1 MKKTVLI
8 IINLIFIN
16 NLLFSQYIHPFQDL
30 NLSEEE
36 RIDKLLSLMTIDE
49 KIRALSTELGVP
61 RLGIRNTGHG
71 EGLHGLA
78 LGGTGNWGGYKIIY
92 GNAVP
97 VTYPTTIFPQAYGLG
112 ETWDPELITK
122 IADIEAEEIR
132 YYAQNP
138 KYQRNILIMRAPN
151 ADLARDPRWGRTE
164 ESFGEDPYHVAQ
176 MSVAFI
182 KGLQGNN
189 KKYWKS
195 ASLMKHFLAN
205 SNEDGRDST
214 SSNFDKRLFHEY
226 YAYPFKK
233 GIQEGG
239 SRAFMAAY
247 NSWNNTPMTIHPILE
262 YTRKAWGQ
270 NGIICTDGGALNLLI
285 KAHKAFSNPTEGA
298 AAIVK
303 AGVGQF
309 LDEYVP
315 YIYEALDENLLT
327 EKDIDKAIRGN
338 YYVALK
344 LGLLDADQTKL
355 PYAHIGTTDT
365 VPTFNKPE
373 VHDFVR
379 LVTAKSAVLLKNENR
394 TLPLDK
400 RKLKKIAVIGPRADE
415 VLYDWYS
422 GTAPYTISIL
432 KGIYNAVG
440 ENVEVIFAENNE
452 ADKAYHAAKEA
463 DVALVCVGNHV
474 YGTKADWKYSPVPSD
489 GREAVDRKA
498 ITLEQEDL
506 AKIAYKANPNTIL
519 ILVSS
524 FPFAIN
530 WSQEN
535 LPAIIHITNNSQ
547 ELGNGLADII
557 FGKINPA
564 GRTNQTWVKSI
575 DDLPPMMDYDIR
587 NGRTYMYNKK
597 EPLYPFGFGLSYTSF
612 KYKNIKLS
620 SNTLTDNETL
630 NIIVDIENTG
640 SSDGEEVVQLYVSFP
655 KSKIDRPI
663 KQLKAFKREMIKQ
676 GETKSIAL
684 SLDAE
689 DLKYW
694 DNEQEAFLLEKGIV
708 DLQIGASSKDIR
720 LRKKIIIQ

>member
-1 MKKTVLI
+1 M
-8 IINLIFIN
+8 
-16 NLLFSQYIHPFQDL
+16 
-30 NLSEEE
+30 
-36 RIDKLLSLMTIDE
+36 
-49 KIRALSTELGVP
+49 
-61 RLGIRNTGHG
+61 
-71 EGLHGLA
+71 
-78 LGGTGNWGGYKIIY
+78 
-92 GNAVP
+92 
-97 VTYPTTIFPQAYGLG
+97 
-112 ETWDPELITK
+112 
-122 IADIEAEEIR
+122 
-132 YYAQNP
+132 
-138 KYQRNILIMRAPN
+138 
-151 ADLARDPRWGRTE
+151 
-164 ESFGEDPYHVAQ
+164 
-176 MSVAFI
+176 
-182 KGLQGNN
+182 
-189 KKYWKS
+189 
-195 ASLMKHFLAN
+195 
-205 SNEDGRDST
+205 
-214 SSNFDKRLFHEY
+214 
-226 YAYPFKK
+226 
-233 GIQEGG
+233 
-239 SRAFMAAY
+239 
-247 NSWNNTPMTIHPILE
+247 
-262 YTRKAWGQ
+262 
-270 NGIICTDGGALNLLI
+270 LI
-285 KAHKAFSNPTEGA
+285 K
-298 AAIVK
+298 
-303 AGVGQF
+303 Q
-309 LDEYVP
+309 
-315 YIYEALDENLLT
+315 
-327 EKDIDKAIRGN
+327 N
-338 YYVALK
+338 YLM
-344 LGLLDADQTKL
+344 
-355 PYAHIGTTDT
+355 PIGTTDT

-432 KGIYNAVG
+432 KGIYNVVG